1 MMNLKK
7 ISVKTKKMKEISKR
21 LDAAEK
27 KDGLDKANDLKE
39 VIEEFKKLIKISDLG
54 TVKELKAV
62 VVELQK
68 EVDRIIKANIK
79 AEKEKREKKRRLEE
93 ID

>member
-7 ISVKTKKMKEISKR
+7 ISVKTKKMEEISKR

-54 TVKELKAV
+54 TVKELKAA

-79 AEKEKREKKRRLEE
+79 AEKEKREKKRRSEE

>member
-7 ISVKTKKMKEISKR
+7 ISVKTKKMEEISKR

-79 AEKEKREKKRRLEE
+79 AEKEKIEKKRRLEE